1 MKFQLDLTKEYGIVL
16 EGGGAKGS
24 YQIGAWKA
32 LREAGIRIRGI
43 AGASVGALNGALICM
58 DDLEKAEYIWE
69 NISYSKV
76 MDVDD
81 SIIEN
86 VRNFDLKAINLRQVA
101 EDTRRVLKDKGF
113 DITPLKN
120 LIEDTVDE
128 EKIRNADR
136 ELFITTYSFNDR
148 RLLTLDARDIP
159 EGEIGDML
167 LASAYFPVF
176 QNKKLNGKRYM
187 DGGGWNNVP
196 INVLLDHGYEDI
208 LVIRIY
214 GLGFDSEKVTQ
225 IPEGTRV
232 YHIAPRQNL
241 GGILEFD
248 KRQAR
253 KNMLLGYY
261 DAKRLL
267 YGLLGKW
274 YYIDAPYS
282 EAYYFDKMMSEIEML
297 NSFWNH
303 PTEGKTGSEAGEDIK
318 EDKKENA
325 ELSGYRQYTEK
336 LFPAMA
342 KEMKLKENWNYKEFY
357 IALLETLAR
366 KKRINRFQIY
376 TAEQLKQ
383 QIIQKYRMDQR
394 SLNLLGK

>member
-43 AGASVGALNGALICM
+43 AGVSVGALNGALICM

-81 SIIEN
+81 SMIES

-101 EDTRRVLKDKGF
+101 EDAKKVLKDKGF

-120 LIEDTVDE
+120 LIENTVDE

-136 ELFITTYSFNDR
+136 ELFLTTYSFSDR

-176 QNKKLNGKRYM
+176 QNRKLNGKRYM

-214 GLGFDSEKVTQ
+214 GLGFDREKVTQ
-225 IPEGTRV
+225 IPDGTHV
-232 YHIAPRQNL
+232 YHIAPRQDL

-248 KRQAR
+248 KRRAR

-267 YGLLGKW
+267 YGLMGKW
-274 YYIDAPYS
+274 YYIDAPNS

-297 NSFWNH
+297 NGFWNH
-303 PTEGKTGSEAGEDIK
+303 PTEGEPGRETEEGRK
-318 EDKKENA
+318 EDRKESA
-325 ELSGYRQYTEK
+325 ELSGYRQYTEM

-357 IALLETLAR
+357 IALLEALAR

-394 SLNLLGK
+394 SLNLPRK